1 MPCHRQCV
9 AVMWHP
15 KQRQINMRKLLILFL
30 GSFAVSTTSYGQRD
44 SLWSQDDISNVT
56 VFLYQKTSDTS
67 AKSGSGTIIS
77 HDGKY
82 FLLTAN
88 HVAKE
93 MRNDAKVVFRI
104 SGDKPGIIDLLV
116 LSKTHSLNWTS
127 HPIADLSLMELS
139 TTNKDIEKRLKEWS
153 FPSYLIYGG
162 KDAAPKDVDI
172 TFLGYPLL
180 DLQLEH
186 FSPLIFTSHLA
197 SGLITQTRA
206 DTKTKCTFFYLDL
219 PSMQGCS
226 GSGVYYSVKKAMFIG
241 GNKTIFLGVVHGTQ
255 GDNTGGK
262 LAAITPSYY
271 IWDMLKD

>member
-1 MPCHRQCV
+1 
-9 AVMWHP
+9 
-15 KQRQINMRKLLILFL
+15 MRPFLIVLLVIFVNPF
-30 GSFAVSTTSYGQRD
+30 SSYSQRD
-44 SLWSQDDISNVT
+44 SLWSQDEISNVT

-67 AKSGSGTIIS
+67 GKSGSGTIIS
-77 HDGKY
+77 HNGKY

-93 MRNDAKVVFRI
+93 MRNDAKLVFRV

-116 LSKTHSLNWTS
+116 LTKNHKLNWTNHS
-127 HPIADLSLMELS
+127 IADLSLIEL
-139 TTNKDIEKRLKEWS
+139 TAVNKDIEQRLQQWA

-162 KDAAPKDVDI
+162 KETASKDVDI
-172 TFLGYPLL
+172 TFLGYPLV

-197 SGLITQTRA
+197 SGLITQARY

-241 GNKTIFLGVVHGTQ
+241 GNKTILLGVVHGTA

-271 IWDMLKD
+271 IWDILKD

>member
-1 MPCHRQCV
+1 MK
-9 AVMWHP
+9 AF
-15 KQRQINMRKLLILFL
+15 IITLFVVF
-30 GSFAVSTTSYGQRD
+30 GCSFSSYAQRD

-67 AKSGSGTIIS
+67 GTSGSGTIIN
-77 HDGKY
+77 HNGKY

-93 MRNDAKVVFRI
+93 MRSDAKVVFRVA
-104 SGDKPGIIDLLV
+104 GDKPGIIDLLV
-116 LSKTHSLNWTS
+116 LTKTHTLSWIN
-127 HPIADLSLMELS
+127 HPIADLSLVELAAVN
-139 TTNKDIEKRLKEWS
+139 TDIEQRLNQWA

-162 KDAAPKDVDI
+162 KEAASKDVDI
-172 TFLGYPLL
+172 TFLGYPLV

-226 GSGVYYSVKKAMFIG
+226 GSGVYFSVRKAVFIG
-241 GNKTIFLGVVHGTQ
+241 GDKTILLGVVHGTT

-271 IWDMLKD
+271 IWDILKD

>member
-1 MPCHRQCV
+1 
-9 AVMWHP
+9 
-15 KQRQINMRKLLILFL
+15 MRTLFIFL
-30 GSFAVSTTSYGQRD
+30 TVSFATSIASYAQRD

-56 VFLYQKTSDTS
+56 VFLYQEISDMS
-67 AKSGSGTIIS
+67 AQSGSGTIIN
-77 HDGKY
+77 HNGKY

-104 SGDKPGIIDLLV
+104 AGDKPGIVDLLA
-116 LSKTHSLNWTS
+116 LSKTHSLKWTT
-127 HPIADLSLMELS
+127 HPIADLSLMELA
-139 TTNKDIEKRLKEWS
+139 TTNKEIEQRLKEWS

-162 KDAAPKDVDI
+162 RETAPKDVDI

-197 SGLITQTRA
+197 SGLITQRRA

-255 GDNTGGK
+255 ADNTGGK

-271 IWDMLKD
+271 IWDILKD